1 MKTSGEVARGFR
13 DKMDVV
19 EDKVKVGWEKYA
31 ENRRSRR
38 RVKRGK
44 KSVKSK
50 EKWNWKRLFNNN
62 IKVIIAVIKMSCDK
76 WGNFIFFLFL
86 KCWTKT
92 SGYQSAQTILN
103 LTLTIISTK
112 SIKIIGSSSENN
124 FFGLKKVVTTRFMD
138 DLSVSFSCCFIQI
151 ENK

>member
-44 KSVKSK
+44 KSAKSK
-50 EKWNWKRLFNNN
+50 EK
-62 IKVIIAVIKMSCDK
+62 
-76 WGNFIFFLFL
+76 
-86 KCWTKT
+86 
-92 SGYQSAQTILN
+92 
-103 LTLTIISTK
+103 
-112 SIKIIGSSSENN
+112 
-124 FFGLKKVVTTRFMD
+124 
-138 DLSVSFSCCFIQI
+138 
-151 ENK
+151 